1 MIQINLTTFKKPLDL
16 SDVGGMDLSK
26 INVKMVLI
34 AIAVLYLPDIL
45 ILPSFESEM
54 ITANQEIDQL
64 SEQQQKLAKEV
75 SKLKEFDLQIQ
86 QLKRR
91 EQQLIEK
98 LGLVKTIINKKKN
111 PWNILVYVAKNI
123 PPEIWLTEIL
133 YEGDKIVFKGLST
146 DYTNQGLFLENLKKS
161 IFFSEN
167 LSYSKTDTSNL
178 GEGLKK
184 LAPFEVT
191 ATITRY
197 E

>member
-1 MIQINLTTFKKPLDL
+1 MIQINLTTNKKPLDL

-34 AIAVLYLPDIL
+34 AIVLLYVPDIL
-45 ILPSFESEM
+45 ILPSFEEEKM
-54 ITANQEIDQL
+54 IANQELAQL
-64 SEQQQKLAKEV
+64 SEQQQKLAQEV

-91 EQQLIEK
+91 EQQLLEK
-98 LGLVKTIINKKKN
+98 LALVKTIISKKKN

-167 LSYSKTDTSNL
+167 LSYSKTNTSNL
-178 GEGLKK
+178 DESLKK